1 MAYGVKILRAAQGAL
16 RDLPKKERQRIAQ
29 KIDALQNEARPQGSK
44 KLKGEEKLH
53 RIRIGRYRVVYE
65 IDDAKKTVEIQV
77 VGHRREIYRKGARHH
92 R

>member
-1 MAYGVKILRAAQGAL
+1 MAYTVKILRVAQDAL
-16 RDLPKKERQRIAQ
+16 RDLPKKERERIAQ
-29 KIDALQNEARPQGSK
+29 KIDALQNEARPRDSK

-77 VGHRREIYRKGARHH
+77 VGHRGEVYRNGARRH